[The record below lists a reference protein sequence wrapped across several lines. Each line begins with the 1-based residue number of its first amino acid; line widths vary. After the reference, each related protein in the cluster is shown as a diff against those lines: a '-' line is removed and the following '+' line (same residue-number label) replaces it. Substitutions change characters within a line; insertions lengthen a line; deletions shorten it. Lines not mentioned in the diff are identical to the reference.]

1 MGSIKRTYLLPP
13 DLLEQFERE
22 VESGRRSKVI
32 AELLRRWL
40 DERRRQR
47 LRAQVIEGCQEMAE
61 VMLEI
66 EREFRPLDEEIDR
79 ALNDTPQA
87 R

>member
-1 MGSIKRTYLLPP
+1 MSSMKRTYALPA

-22 VESGRRSKVI
+22 VESGHRSRVI

-40 DERRRQR
+40 DERRRQQ
-47 LRAQVIEGCQEMAE
+47 LRAQVIEGCHAMAE
-61 VMLEI
+61 AMLEI

-79 ALNDTPQA
+79 ALEDAPET

>member
-1 MGSIKRTYLLPP
+1 MSSMKRTYALPA

-22 VESGRRSKVI
+22 VESGRRSRVI
-32 AELLRRWL
+32 AELLRQWL
-40 DERRRQR
+40 DERRRQQ
-47 LRAQVIEGCQEMAE
+47 LRAGVIEGCHTMAK

-79 ALNDTPQA
+79 ALENAPET